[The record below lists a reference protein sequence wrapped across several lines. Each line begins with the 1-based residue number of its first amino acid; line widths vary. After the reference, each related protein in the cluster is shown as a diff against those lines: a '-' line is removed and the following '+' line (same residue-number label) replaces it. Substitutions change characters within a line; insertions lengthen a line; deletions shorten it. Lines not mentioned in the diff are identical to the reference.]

1 MLTRRPSLAA
11 AGSLACAAL
20 ALWVSFGAL
29 TFIDADNRAAPVSYV
44 GVLPPVWWLA
54 LLLLAAGLF
63 AIIVRPPA
71 RIVAPLLLSAVAILP
86 WLPFRLPLSVFIWT
100 GNLLLWLWT
109 AIGVAMLAPAVA
121 RIVRTGGPPSR
132 GPIRLTASAGATAVK
147 KRDPVRRALLAGVLS
162 AIALGLGAWSVAP
175 QHPEGDEP
183 HYLVIT
189 QSILEDHDLKIEN
202 NHRQR
207 DYLAY
212 VSRTIKPDFLKRG
225 TDGQIYSIH
234 APGLPLLVAPAFAV
248 LGYRGVLVELVL
260 ISAAASALAWL
271 IAWRVSG
278 DSGASWF
285 AWAAVTLSVPFF
297 LHASAVF
304 PDGLA
309 AVLML
314 VTLLPLVDARARE
327 PQWLMAIGLK
337 RDP

>member
-1 MLTRRPSLAA
+1 MIASRNMAPSVARRPSLAA
-11 AGSLACAAL
+11 AGALACAAL

-29 TFIDADNRAAPVSYV
+29 SFVDADSGAGYV
-44 GVLPPVWWLA
+44 GILPPLTSLGV
-54 LLLLAAGLF
+54 LLVAAGAL
-63 AIIVRPPA
+63 AIVARPSPRA
-71 RIVAPLLLSAVAILP
+71 VAPLWLSAVLLLP
-86 WLPFRLPLSVFIWT
+86 WLPFRLPLSVFVWT
-100 GNLLLWLWT
+100 GNVAIWLWIAMAVALLLPVFERM
-109 AIGVAMLAPAVA
+109 IRSEGLARMAP
-121 RIVRTGGPPSR
+121 
-132 GPIRLTASAGATAVK
+132 
-147 KRDPVRRALLAGVLS
+147 RRAAVLAGILAAVLS
-162 AIALGLGAWSVAP
+162 GLGTWSVAP

-202 NHRQR
+202 NHGQR

-212 VSRTIKPDFLKRG
+212 VSRTITPDFLKRG

-234 APGLPLLVAPAFAV
+234 APGLPLLVAPAFAL

-314 VTLLPLVDARARE
+314 VALLPLVDAPARA
-327 PQWLMAIGLK
+327 PQSLIAIVATL
-337 RDP
+337 